1 MARYATSEETR
12 AALIEAAGE
21 LFAEYGLEGVS
32 TRTIAEKAGENIGS
46 IHYHFGGKEG
56 LHLAALRHAIRR
68 IRDNPLEQYLDEHPP
83 SSPEP
88 EDLAELVAG
97 FIACHFD
104 LLASRDDP
112 PWCISLIFH
121 TLQHHGEA
129 RSFLRQELL
138 EPVLNSYCRL
148 YHLVR
153 PGGSRQAA
161 QVWALNR
168 SAESFFYTVFEPAIH
183 DYLEVDAYSPE
194 FLAEVRCQ
202 IQQSALLTLGLPH
215 EDSVHA

>member
-1 MARYATSEETR
+1 
-12 AALIEAAGE
+12 
-21 LFAEYGLEGVS
+21 
-32 TRTIAEKAGENIGS
+32 
-46 IHYHFGGKEG
+46 
-56 LHLAALRHAIRR
+56 
-68 IRDNPLEQYLDEHPP
+68 
-83 SSPEP
+83 
-88 EDLAELVAG
+88 
-97 FIACHFD
+97 
-104 LLASRDDP
+104 
-112 PWCISLIFH
+112 
-121 TLQHHGEA
+121 
-129 RSFLRQELL
+129 
-138 EPVLNSYCRL
+138 VLNSYCRL